1 MSAVGAHS
9 GVLVRKTAVPGTRSG
24 GFFSSMRT
32 RSASGIS
39 CRRVFSN
46 SRRLPWRHV
55 YITIITRPPRA
66 RWHPSTFD
74 DLQKIGAEEA
84 EVDEEERHHQG
95 RCRGQR
101 PAPYLPD
108 HHKCHYPGDNHRSR
122 HGNAIGRRKRTRG
135 SEHGHEQK
143 HADQQNEVH
152 ARHIDLSVLRFRS
165 VSDFEARE
173 EAELNP
179 LLADGIGAAD
189 DGLTRDHRRG
199 SRQRDHRQQR
209 PFGVEQEE
217 RVLERLR
224 IGEQQRA
231 LSEIVQRK
239 RREDEPDPGGL
250 DRLTAEN
257 ARRSRAR
264 ATRSSP
270 ARCRSRARTRPRTAR
285 GTAGR

>member
-1 MSAVGAHS
+1 MLVQHLVMLEAVHE
-9 GVLVRKTAVPGTRSG
+9 RG
-24 GFFSSMRT
+24 GR
-32 RSASGIS
+32 AL
-39 CRRVFSN
+39 RRAGEKDRRARHAE
-46 SRRLPWRHV
+46 RRLLFQHAHEVGERDLL
-55 YITIITRPPRA
+55 PPCFLEQQAAAVAPRVHHDYHQA
-66 RWHPSTFD
+66 TQSQWHPSTFD

-189 DGLTRDHRRG
+189 DGLTRDHSRG
-199 SRQRDHRQQR
+199 RRQRDHR
-209 PFGVEQEE
+209 
-217 RVLERLR
+217 
-224 IGEQQRA
+224 
-231 LSEIVQRK
+231 
-239 RREDEPDPGGL
+239 
-250 DRLTAEN
+250 
-257 ARRSRAR
+257 
-264 ATRSSP
+264 
-270 ARCRSRARTRPRTAR
+270 
-285 GTAGR
+285 